1 MTLYDK
7 QIITM
12 KQVNGAGLDKQGR
25 FASLRN
31 EPLAK
36 QVIGLRVPISQFE
49 IVKARGSDWIRD
61 AIAEKL
67 QRESVTFISAE
78 AKAIR
83 RLERIDNLNNY
94 TILGEAEEEIDIE
107 AINRHLTKRGKK
119 QISIA
124 D

>member
-1 MTLYDK
+1 
-7 QIITM
+7 M
-12 KQVNGAGLDKQGR
+12 KQVNGAGLNKQGR
-25 FASLRN
+25 FTSLRD

-36 QVIGLRVPISQFE
+36 QVIGLRIPVSQFE
-49 IVKARGSDWIRD
+49 TVKARGSDWIRD

-78 AKAIR
+78 AKAIQ
-83 RLERIDNLNNY
+83 RLEGIDNLNNY
-94 TILGEAEEEIDIE
+94 TTVGEAEEEIDIE

-119 QISIA
+119 QISIE